1 MIKKIVIAI
10 VSFMICTN
18 GVSTERVQVEIN
30 ADTELYSI
38 QVPQDMLPRMRPL
51 GRVFQNLQELTLT
64 SNNGIKIPSRLT
76 PVIEGYL
83 TTTKIIPD
91 SILHNEL
98 VELIS
103 EQVGED
109 FSVNSPYKFTI
120 QHNDQ
125 GPLIIV
131 DHKVDHNFRPKLIP
145 RSDNLRCVVTA
156 GVLDCVSFPEF
167 ENFSP
172 ILQEN
177 LVLKENCRRGAFD
190 F

>member
-1 MIKKIVIAI
+1 
-10 VSFMICTN
+10 
-18 GVSTERVQVEIN
+18 VEIN

-51 GRVFQNLQELTLT
+51 GRVFQNLHD
-64 SNNGIKIPSRLT
+64 SGIAIPS
-76 PVIEGYL
+76 PGVIEGYL

-91 SILHNEL
+91 SILHNKL

-103 EQVGED
+103 EQMGED

>member
-109 FSVNSPYKFTI
+109 FNFKTIVGHDDIYTPCKVTYPFQIRCASAGLVIKVN
-120 QHNDQ
+120 
-125 GPLIIV
+125 
-131 DHKVDHNFRPKLIP
+131 KVTEEV
-145 RSDNLRCVVTA
+145 RCASAGLVIKVNEVTEA
-156 GVLDCVSFPEF
+156 V
-167 ENFSP
+167 
-172 ILQEN
+172 
-177 LVLKENCRRGAFD
+177 
-190 F
+190 